1 MNKNGVVIDFAAEL
15 ARRTEGLSGHAWIYC
30 RKYISH
36 GGQQFVSCKQV
47 SSHLQSLF
55 HHADARLQ
63 VTHMNEN
70 ILQEQR
76 VTTENS
82 AGVVHEEQEQLQFV
96 ATNSDVSGL
105 YS

>member
-1 MNKNGVVIDFAAEL
+1 
-15 ARRTEGLSGHAWIYC
+15 
-30 RKYISH
+30 
-36 GGQQFVSCKQV
+36 VSCKQV

-76 VTTENS
+76 VTTENVS
-82 AGVVHEEQEQLQFV
+82 NPAAG
-96 ATNSDVSGL
+96 DVDLLL
-105 YS
+105 Y